1 MEANNLKSITVAG
14 SRTKVVS
21 VGIGRGV
28 DLNELNNM
36 ASAPKDRNVILVH
49 NFSSLP
55 DDEQRLRN
63 AINCNGRHYSSL
75 TAKY

>member
-14 SRTKVVS
+14 IRTKVVS

-49 NFSSLP
+49 NFSSLT

-63 AINCNGRHYSSL
+63 AINCNGRYSSL